1 MGINIVIVGGGTA
14 GWLAAFLISKIRPN
28 CKVTLIESSKIG
40 IIGAGEGSTGTLT
53 SVVRNV
59 DWDFGLDEEEFLRK
73 TKASIKLG
81 ILHKDWKNLN
91 SEYVA
96 PIDGPASA
104 HFSGIGC
111 PVSLFYQLAFDRPLH
126 MSSYNGYCIEYNSS
140 SFYSNNSKL
149 DNAGSHAYHFDG
161 RLVGAFFKEKS
172 PLVDALDAVVK
183 NVQVN
188 GAGEIVSLTLDDGSQ
203 VFGDFFVDASGF
215 ARVLSKAL
223 DIKWISYKKYLPVDT
238 AIPFL
243 VPFRDRE
250 KISPITTA
258 WAQKNGWMWKIP
270 TQERYGC
277 GYNFS
282 SQYTDVESAKREI
295 ELSLGHEITPIK
307 IINFEPGRL
316 ERVWN
321 KNCLSIGLSAAFLE
335 PLEATSIHS
344 TIVQLL
350 GFVFNNLRDTVDET
364 CNLGAIKA
372 YNDIT
377 SVMYD
382 GFRDFLSVHYAS
394 SRTDSEFWRD
404 ISKYDRRTDKAKNI
418 LDIASYRALSDMD
431 FFKSTGFEGSV
442 LHNWVLAGLGKLT
455 KETAIKELEFHN
467 QMDFAKEFNAKF
479 LQDMRGFIPSTFEN
493 TRLIDLMRR

>member
-1 MGINIVIVGGGTA
+1 MNIVVVGGGTA
-14 GWLAAFLISKIRPN
+14 GWLAAFLISKTHPN
-28 CKVTLIESSKIG
+28 YKVTLIESSKIG

-53 SVVRNV
+53 SIVRNV
-59 DWDFGLDEEEFLRK
+59 DWDFGLNEEEFLRK

-81 ILHKDWKNLN
+81 ILHKDWKDLN
-91 SEYVA
+91 TEYIA
-96 PIDGPASA
+96 PIDGPSSA
-104 HFSGIGC
+104 RFAGIGT
-111 PVSLFYQLAFDRPLH
+111 PVSLFHQLAFDKPIH
-126 MSSYNGYCIEYNSS
+126 MASYNGYCIEYNSS
-140 SFYSNNSKL
+140 SFYSNL

-172 PLVDALDAVVK
+172 PLVKSLDAIVK
-183 NVQVN
+183 DVDVN
-188 GAGEIVSLTLDDGSQ
+188 SAGEIVSLTLDDGSQ
-203 VFGDFFVDASGF
+203 VFGDFFIDASGF
-215 ARVLSKAL
+215 SRILAKAQ
-223 DIKWISYKKYLPVDT
+223 DIKWVSYKEHLPVDT

-243 VPFRDRE
+243 IPFGDKE
-250 KISPITTA
+250 KIRPITTA

-282 SQYTDVESAKREI
+282 SQYTDVEAAKKEV

-307 IINFEPGRL
+307 VINFEPGKL
-316 ERVWN
+316 ETVWN

-364 CNLGAIKA
+364 CNMGAVRA
-372 YNDIT
+372 YNDIA

-404 ISKYDRRTDKAKNI
+404 VSRDDRRTDKARDILNI
-418 LDIASYRALSDMD
+418 SSYRALSDMD

-455 KETAIKELEFHN
+455 KETAIKELEFYK
-467 QMDFAKEFNAKF
+467 QTDFSKEFSNKF
-479 LQDMRGFIPSTFEN
+479 IQDMRDFIPSTFEN
-493 TRLIDLMRR
+493 TRLINLMRQS

>member
-1 MGINIVIVGGGTA
+1 MNIVIVGGGTA
-14 GWLAAFLISKIRPN
+14 GWLAAFMISKFKPN
-28 CKVTLIESSKIG
+28 YNVTVVESSSIG
-40 IIGAGEGSTGTLT
+40 IIGAGEGSTGTLV
-53 SVVRNV
+53 SIVRNV

-73 TKASIKLG
+73 TKASVKLG

-91 SEYVA
+91 TEYIA
-96 PIDGPASA
+96 PIDGPASGR
-104 HFSGIGC
+104 FTKIGT
-111 PVSLFYQLAFDRPLH
+111 PLSLFHLLANNKPFH

-140 SFYSNNSKL
+140 SFYSNGPKL

-172 PLVDALDAVVK
+172 PLVKHIDAIIKDVEVSTL
-183 NVQVN
+183 
-188 GAGEIVSLTLDDGSQ
+188 GEIISLTLNDGSK
-203 VFGDFFVDASGF
+203 VFGDFFIDASGF

-243 VPFRDRE
+243 LPFKKNE
-250 KISPITTA
+250 KIKPITEA

-282 SQYTDVESAKREI
+282 SQYTDVESAQKEI

-307 IINFEPGRL
+307 VINFEPGRL
-316 ERVWN
+316 ETVWN
-321 KNCLSIGLSAAFLE
+321 KNCLSVGLSSAFLE

-344 TIVQLL
+344 TIVQLMT
-350 GFVFNNLRDTVDET
+350 FIFNHMRDTKEET
-364 CNLGAIKA
+364 CNQGAVNI
-372 YNDIT
+372 YNHVS

-382 GFRDFLSVHYAS
+382 GFRDFLSIHYAS

-404 ISKYDRRTDKAKNI
+404 ISKNEKRTDKAQDI
-418 LDIASYRALSDMD
+418 LDIASYRALSDLD

-455 KETAIKELEFHN
+455 KETAIKELKLYN
-467 QMDFAKEFNAKF
+467 QTELAHTFNDRF
-479 LQDMRGFIPSTFEN
+479 LEDMRDFIPSTFEN
-493 TRLIDLMRR
+493 TRLIELLGSK